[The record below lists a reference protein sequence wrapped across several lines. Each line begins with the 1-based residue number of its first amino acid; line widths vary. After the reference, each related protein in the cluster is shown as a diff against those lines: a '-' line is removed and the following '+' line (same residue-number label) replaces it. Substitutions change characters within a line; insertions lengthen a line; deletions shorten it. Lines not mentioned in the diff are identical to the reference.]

1 VQPRNRTKMVK
12 PCPPIPPLSS
22 YGTLH
27 GTIFQYSRNLVAF
40 ETSADPA
47 APPRKACILI
57 GGLSDGLLPT
67 PYTEPLEK
75 ACHALGWSLVQPILS
90 SSYLGFG
97 NGDLERDTSEL
108 SVLMLYLKHHRSAD
122 NFALIGH
129 STGCQNS
136 IHFLKHGPLEL
147 VEMTKAVVLQ
157 APVSD
162 RECAMLQPN
171 YDRNIEYALNL
182 RSSGKEAEYMPRDA
196 FWAPITAKR
205 LLDLQEWGGADD
217 FFSSDLSDEELEKR
231 LSHVGKLRNL
241 KLLVAYSGS
250 DEYVPKTVNTK
261 ALMHRLVVA
270 MNIHGDVAN
279 CLYLPMANHNLSGE
293 HDGDIKIFLDNVSM
307 LLQDA
312 VPGT

>member
-1 VQPRNRTKMVK
+1 
-12 PCPPIPPLSS
+12 
-22 YGTLH
+22 
-27 GTIFQYSRNLVAF
+27 
-40 ETSADPA
+40 
-47 APPRKACILI
+47 
-57 GGLSDGLLPT
+57 
-67 PYTEPLEK
+67 
-75 ACHALGWSLVQPILS
+75 
-90 SSYLGFG
+90 
-97 NGDLERDTSEL
+97 
-108 SVLMLYLKHHRSAD
+108 
-122 NFALIGH
+122 
-129 STGCQNS
+129 
-136 IHFLKHGPLEL
+136 
-147 VEMTKAVVLQ
+147 
-157 APVSD
+157 
-162 RECAMLQPN
+162 MLQPN

-293 HDGDIKIFLDNVSM
+293 HDRDIKIFLDNVSM